1 MLFLKESAS
10 TEVSHKK
17 IGKKVTDSKST
28 SDQNEILSAYRDSI
42 DNIDAAL
49 IHILA
54 ERFKVTQKVGEYKA
68 KYGLPPADKSREQ
81 KQIDRLRSLSLEAK
95 LDPDF
100 SEKFLHFIIT
110 EVIRHHE
117 HIRDGE

>member
-1 MLFLKESAS
+1 M
-10 TEVSHKK
+10 
-17 IGKKVTDSKST
+17 TDKDALT
-28 SDQNEILSAYRDSI
+28 PDQQNEILTSFRDSI

-54 ERFKVTQKVGEYKA
+54 ERFKVTKNVGEFKA
-68 KYGLPPADKSREQ
+68 KYGLSPADKDREQ
-81 KQIDRLRSLSLEAK
+81 RQIDRLRSLSETAK

-117 HIRDGE
+117 KFRESSGE

>member
-1 MLFLKESAS
+1 MTEDDDLKREQ
-10 TEVSHKK
+10 
-17 IGKKVTDSKST
+17 
-28 SDQNEILSAYRDSI
+28 QNEILTSYRDSI

-54 ERFKVTQKVGEYKA
+54 ERFKITKKVGEFKA
-68 KYGLPPADKSREQ
+68 RYGLAPADKDREQ
-81 KQIDRLRSLSLEAK
+81 KQIDRLRILSEKAR

-117 HIRDGE
+117 QFRDDS

>member
-1 MLFLKESAS
+1 M
-10 TEVSHKK
+10 TQ
-17 IGKKVTDSKST
+17 KST
-28 SDQNEILSAYRDSI
+28 NAPDTHKIMTDEQKELLDSYRDSI

-54 ERFKVTQKVGEYKA
+54 ERFKITKSVGQFKA
-68 KYGLPPADKSREQ
+68 KYALPPADKDRE
-81 KQIDRLRSLSLEAK
+81 KNQIEKLRSLSQAAK

-100 SEKFLHFIIT
+100 SEKFLQFIIT

-117 HIRDGE
+117 QLRDIHK

>member
-1 MLFLKESAS
+1 MTENDDLKREQ
-10 TEVSHKK
+10 
-17 IGKKVTDSKST
+17 
-28 SDQNEILSAYRDSI
+28 QNEILTSYRDSI

-54 ERFKVTQKVGEYKA
+54 ERFKITKKVGEFKA
-68 KYGLPPADKSREQ
+68 RYGLAPADKDREK
-81 KQIDRLRSLSLEAK
+81 KQIDRLRILSEKAR

-117 HIRDGE
+117 QFRDDS

>member
-1 MLFLKESAS
+1 MTRK
-10 TEVSHKK
+10 TEKTLIS
-17 IGKKVTDSKST
+17 I
-28 SDQNEILSAYRDSI
+28 SDQQIEILASYRDSI

-49 IHILA
+49 IHMLA
-54 ERFKVTQKVGEYKA
+54 ERFKITKHVGEFKA
-68 KYGLPPADKSREQ
+68 KFDLPPADKDREQ
-81 KQIDRLRSLSLEAK
+81 RQIERLRDLSRKAK

-117 HIRDGE
+117 QFRAGGA

>member
-1 MLFLKESAS
+1 MTKEDDLKREQ
-10 TEVSHKK
+10 
-17 IGKKVTDSKST
+17 
-28 SDQNEILSAYRDSI
+28 QNEILTSYRDSI

-54 ERFKVTQKVGEYKA
+54 ERFKITKKVGEFKA
-68 KYGLPPADKSREQ
+68 RYGLAPADKDREQ
-81 KQIDRLRSLSLEAK
+81 KQIDRLRILSEKAR

-117 HIRDGE
+117 QFRDDS

>member
-1 MLFLKESAS
+1 MNIKSEKIS
-10 TEVSHKK
+10 TEQQRDTLAS
-17 IGKKVTDSKST
+17 
-28 SDQNEILSAYRDSI
+28 YRDSI

-49 IHILA
+49 IHMLA
-54 ERFKVTQKVGEYKA
+54 ERFKITKNVGEFKA
-68 KYGLPPADKSREQ
+68 KYDIPPADKDREQ
-81 KQIDRLRSLSLEAK
+81 RQIDRLRNLAKNAK

-117 HIRDGE
+117 QFRESES